1 MVNEIV
7 IYSNELNETDY
18 DEIKSFFDEKLGTD
32 LVVSFE
38 NVKGLLCCVLNDN
51 R

>member
-7 IYSNELNETDY
+7 IYSNALEDTDY
-18 DEIKSFFDEKLGTD
+18 EEIKKFFDKKLNTD

-38 NVKGLLCCVLNDN
+38 NVKGLLCCVLNDKG
-51 R
+51 